1 MDDGRF
7 GKRGLAS
14 DQLSMMKET
23 IMKTRHRKNRGKQSG
38 FTMIEMLIATVV
50 MVVGLVAMAQL
61 VPVAVRLNSANRDD
75 STALV
80 FAQRELDEM
89 MDQNMQATTFNDPNG
104 VLCPTTS
111 TCSLGDATQPK
122 VLVGS
127 PVVMVNNR
135 PMIDFSQSQVANY
148 SFYYT
153 DPNDPFAMKYDVRW
167 AVITYVNGT
176 NPTGKRFMVGVRR
189 IGGNVPLL
197 PYTLDTMVEK

>member
-1 MDDGRF
+1 
-7 GKRGLAS
+7 
-14 DQLSMMKET
+14 MKET
-23 IMKTRHRKNRGKQSG
+23 IMKKRNRKNRRQQSG

-61 VPVAVRLNSANRDD
+61 VPVALRLDSANRDD

-89 MDQNMQATTFNDPNG
+89 MDQSIQATSFSDPNG

-111 TCSLGDATQPK
+111 TCNLGDPTQPK
-122 VLVGS
+122 VLIGS

-153 DPNDPFAMKYDVRW
+153 DPNDPFALKYDVRW
-167 AVITYVNGT
+167 AVITYVNGA
-176 NPTGKRFMVGVRR
+176 NPTGKRLMVGVRR